1 MSWRFLGFFI
11 VPKNILV
18 NTTKNGETFE
28 CTLESRARHS
38 KSEPSLTNEEMVQ
51 GESQFGSS
59 NALLQILPSG
69 IQQFPDDFQTHKQS
83 SFTYILQEKL

>member
-1 MSWRFLGFFI
+1 
-11 VPKNILV
+11 
-18 NTTKNGETFE
+18 
-28 CTLESRARHS
+28 
-38 KSEPSLTNEEMVQ
+38 MVQ